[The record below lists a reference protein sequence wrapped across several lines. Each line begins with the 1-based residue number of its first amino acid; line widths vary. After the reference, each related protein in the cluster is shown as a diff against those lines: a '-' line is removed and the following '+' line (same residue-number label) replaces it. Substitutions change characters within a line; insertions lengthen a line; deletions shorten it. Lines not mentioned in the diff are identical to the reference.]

1 MKILCISDTHCKHRD
16 ILPEWMEPAD
26 IIIHAGDISNV
37 GRQHEIE
44 DFCDWFSGLDQ
55 YKHKIFI
62 AGNHDWGFQRNP
74 IDSTRLVRNFE
85 NIIYLED
92 SSVEIEGVKFYG
104 SPWQPEFCNW
114 AFNLPRNGVEL
125 AEKWNAIPD
134 DTDVLITHGPA
145 FGRLDRTPGG
155 MRVGCELLTEKLKS
169 LKVKKFICGHIHDS
183 YGESFDDWV
192 HYINA
197 ATLNEQYEVQNEPII
212 FEI

>member
-1 MKILCISDTHCKHRD
+1 MKVLCISDTHGKHD
-16 ILPEWMEPAD
+16 EIPSNWLEPAD

-44 DFCDWFSGLDQ
+44 DFCYWFSGLDQ
-55 YKHKIFI
+55 YKYKIFI
-62 AGNHDWGFQRNP
+62 AGNHDWGFQKNP
-74 IDSTRLVRNFE
+74 IDSTRLVRDFGNL
-85 NIIYLED
+85 IYLED
-92 SSVEIEGVKFYG
+92 SGVEIEGVKFYG

-114 AFNLPRNGVEL
+114 AFNLPRNGIRL

-145 FGRLDRTPGG
+145 FGRLDRVPGSI
-155 MRVGCELLTEKLKS
+155 RVGCELLAERLKS
-169 LKVKKFICGHIHDS
+169 LKVKKLICGHIHDS

-192 HYINA
+192 HYINT
-197 ATLNEQYEVQNEPII
+197 ATLNERYEVQNKPII